1 MQILSVDDHPL
12 FREAVKSVLEQL
24 SQEQTQIIEASSCE
38 EALELCET
46 FPDLDLIV
54 LDFELPGMDGLAG
67 LCQLRDCQPA
77 TPIVMISA
85 SEDRSTIMQA
95 IEQGAK
101 GFIPKSSSA
110 DVMLNALQLVLAG
123 AVYLPMAVMDVP
135 SSNNSNSNQT
145 ATSQKVTATNNFK
158 LTPKQM
164 EVLQV
169 LAKGKSNKEIANH
182 LGMAENTVRVHVRA
196 ILSFLGVANR
206 TEAGYA
212 ASQNGLLIQ
221 TEG

>member
-1 MQILSVDDHPL
+1 VKILSVDDHPL
-12 FREAVKSVLEQL
+12 FREAVKGVLHQL
-24 SQEQTQIIEASSCE
+24 SPEQIQIIEASSCE
-38 EALELCET
+38 EALELCLT
-46 FPDLDLIV
+46 HTDLDLIV
-54 LDFELPGMDGLAG
+54 LDFELPGMDGLSG
-67 LCQLRDCQPA
+67 LCQLRGCQPA

-85 SEDRSTIMQA
+85 TEDRITIMQA

-110 DVMLNALQLVLAG
+110 DVMLSALQLVLSG
-123 AVYLPMAVMDVP
+123 GVYLPMAVMDVASP
-135 SSNNSNSNQT
+135 SKPASSQMSGSNG
-145 ATSQKVTATNNFK
+145 NFN

-164 EVLQV
+164 DVLQV
-169 LAKGKSNKEIANH
+169 LAKGKSNREIAHH

-212 ASQNGLLIQ
+212 AMQNGLLVS
-221 TEG
+221 E

>member
-1 MQILSVDDHPL
+1 MKILSVDDHPL
-12 FREAVKSVLEQL
+12 FREAVKGVLEQL
-24 SQEQTQIIEASSCE
+24 SSSDAQIVEAASCE
-38 EALELCET
+38 EALDLCLTHTE
-46 FPDLDLIV
+46 LDLIV
-54 LDFELPGMDGLAG
+54 LDFELPGIDGLSG

-85 SEDRSTIMQA
+85 VEDRNTIMQA

-110 DVMLNALQLVLAG
+110 DVMLSALRLVLSG
-123 AVYLPMAVMDVP
+123 GVYLPMAVMDVA
-135 SSNNSNSNQT
+135 SSIQETNQITSSQNST
-145 ATSQKVTATNNFK
+145 TGNFK

-164 EVLQV
+164 DVLQV
-169 LAKGKSNKEIANH
+169 LAKGKSNREIANH

-196 ILSFLGVANR
+196 ILSFLGVSNR

-212 ASQNGLLIQ
+212 ASQNGLLVS
-221 TEG
+221 EEN

>member
-1 MQILSVDDHPL
+1 MKILSVDDHPL

-24 SQEQTQIIEASSCE
+24 SSEQTQIIEAASCE
-38 EALELCET
+38 EALELCQT
-46 FPDLDLIV
+46 HPDLDLIV
-54 LDFELPGMDGLAG
+54 LDFELPGMDGLSG

-85 SEDRSTIMQA
+85 TEERDTIMNA

-110 DVMLNALQLVLAG
+110 EVMLSALQLVLSG
-123 AVYLPMAVMDVP
+123 GVYLPMAVMDVP
-135 SSNNSNSNQT
+135 GSNNNSKQNTSTLKTASN
-145 ATSQKVTATNNFK
+145 NNFK

-164 EVLQV
+164 DVLQV
-169 LAKGKSNKEIANH
+169 LAKGKSNREIASH

-196 ILSFLGVANR
+196 ILSFLDVSNR

-212 ASQNGLLIQ
+212 ASQNGLLVS
-221 TEG
+221 EES